1 MTLSCK
7 YLGLPLSV
15 KKLPRSSFTELID
28 KIADKLPGLK
38 VAIINPA
45 GRATLVKSVLTT
57 TPIYHLIA
65 LHCPKRVIKAIDKIR
80 RGFLW
85 KERTNVRGGHCN
97 VGWAKVCKPIKM

>member
-80 RGFLW
+80 RGFYGRKGQML
-85 KERTNVRGGHCN
+85 EEAIV
-97 VGWAKVCKPIKM
+97 M